1 VDARKVQN
9 NFLSRQF
16 TWADICMSDQL
27 AVVDVIIAV
36 WNSSGTIER
45 AVRSALSEPDV
56 NCIIVVDDRST
67 DDTSHIVSS
76 LVDEVGD
83 RIRLER
89 LDRNAGPAVARNRGM
104 ALSKAPWIA
113 ILDGD
118 DYFRPGRVRALLD
131 ASQGADFVADDHI
144 QIREGEDV
152 NSTPAGPFLLGIE
165 EPITL
170 DLETF
175 VAGNI
180 SQKGRLRKEF
190 GFLKPIMR
198 RSFLERHQLRY
209 KEVLRLG
216 EDFALY
222 ARALAVGAVFKV
234 IPSRAYVSIVRS
246 GSISGNHTKR
256 DLELLRD
263 SDIELQGLPTLTER
277 EKELIQLHYE
287 SIDARV
293 QWLNVIDAV
302 KARSLTAFLSPFFIR
317 STTSVYLIGCLLEQL
332 FLRSKKLMG
341 S

>member
-1 VDARKVQN
+1 
-9 NFLSRQF
+9 
-16 TWADICMSDQL
+16 MSDQL
-27 AVVDVIIAV
+27 AIVDVIIAV

-56 NCIIVVDDRST
+56 NRVIVVDDQST
-67 DDTSHIVSS
+67 DDTPHVVSS
-76 LVDEVGD
+76 LADKLGD
-83 RIRLER
+83 RIRLQR
-89 LDRNAGPAVARNRGM
+89 LEKNAGPAVARNRGL

-131 ASQGADFVADDHI
+131 ASEGADFVADDHI

-152 NSTPAGPFLLGIE
+152 NSAGHFLLGIE

-198 RSFLERHQLRY
+198 RSFLEQHQLRY
-209 KEVLRLG
+209 AEVLRLG

-234 IPSRAYVSIVRS
+234 IPSGAYVSIVRP

-256 DLELLRD
+256 DLEHLRD
-263 SDIELQGLPTLTER
+263 SDIELQRLPKLTER
-277 EKELIQLHYE
+277 EKELVQLHYE

-302 KARSLTAFLSPFFIR
+302 KARSFRAFLSPFFIR
-317 STTSVYLIGCLLEQL
+317 WTTSFYLIGRLQEQL
-332 FLRSKKLMG
+332 FLRSMKLMG
-341 S
+341 FS